1 MSPKFNKV
9 ARLSFIESE
18 KRQVLYAEQA
28 RHMGLDYSS
37 WLRLGIKRFISRK
50 ADYKLSASPE
60 DGTFMN
66 PKAEMQDKVNW
77 KQYAKNRDY
86 SDFSQF
92 VRSASYWFY
101 SQIKSQNEKVK
112 GA

>member
-18 KRQVLYAEQA
+18 KRQALYAVQA
-28 RHMGLDYSS
+28 NDMGLDYSS

-66 PKAEMQDKVNW
+66 PKAEMQDKIDW
-77 KQYAKNRDY
+77 KAWAKQRGY
-86 SDFSQF
+86 TDFSQF
-92 VRSASYWFY
+92 VRSVSYWFY